1 MAERIVV
8 AIDASKEIT
17 KNALEWAL
25 TNVAVQ
31 EGHCITLLALFPSG
45 TSVRKVW
52 GFSALWPLLGGD
64 CGSRIGRVGSMGSRA
79 TQSEIEGEIQRACS
93 TMMQDLHNLC
103 AEKKIDIRLKV
114 VQAAGRYVTASEAKK
129 LGATWVVLDRHLK
142 REAKNCKEHLDCNI
156 VLVKQSEPKILR
168 LNLRHRG
175 SYELPAQGLTT
186 PASSG
191 EAQDGLS
198 FSDLPKMARNAV
210 YLQSDCT
217 TPSSSPD
224 EIGAPFTPSDQGIS
238 SNSSSETSNSP
249 YTSVD
254 PHLYKHLAHVSSE
267 MTVRGAILEAA
278 AAELIEKGGTY
289 TPSDS
294 DSDDFSCSEVNFL
307 LKYFL
312 ICPDSDQSVGFAKD
326 GRYIYG
332 GGDQG
337 DQDPELLRMK
347 RADLERSSNVR
358 KAILLSQNVMPGPPP
373 LCSICQHKAPVFGK
387 PPRRFSYAELELA
400 TAGFSPANFLAE
412 GGYGSVHR
420 GILPD
425 GQAVAVKQHKLASTQ
440 GDKEFCSEVEVLSC
454 AQHRNVVML
463 NGYCVEGNARRLLVY
478 EFICNGSLDSHLYDQ
493 NRAPLEWQSRQKI
506 AVGAA
511 RGLRYLHEEC
521 RVGCI
526 VHRDLRPN
534 NILLTHD
541 FEPLV
546 GDFGLARW
554 QPDGDCGV
562 DTRVIGTFG
571 YLAPEYTQSGQITE
585 KADVYSFGVVLLE
598 LVTGRK
604 AVDINR
610 PKGEQCLTEWARPL
624 LEEKGTLPVDPR
636 LENKYAGFEIHAMLH
651 TAACCIRR
659 DPHHRPRM
667 SQVLR
672 MLEGEMIIDA
682 HAGSPLSMYGSNRL
696 VYEHPGISQNP
707 KVWTNIAKP
716 SSDHQSNGSS
726 NYSSPNGHLLISS
739 LQTSPRTL
747 SPSSLPP
754 SGRVTPEPNVS
765 TRSSKLSF
773 EALKAAYKEKPSYS
787 THGLMLAYD
796 SSTAGNNL

>member
-114 VQAAGRYVTASEAKK
+114 VQAAGRDVTASEAKK

-175 SYELPAQGLTT
+175 SYELPAQGLAT

-198 FSDLPKMARNAV
+198 FSDLPKMTRNAV

-249 YTSVD
+249 YASVD

-294 DSDDFSCSEVNFL
+294 DSDDVSPL
-307 LKYFL
+307 
-312 ICPDSDQSVGFAKD
+312 PDSDRSVGFAKD

-478 EFICNGSLDSHLYDQ
+478 EFICNGALDSHLYDQ

-636 LENKYAGFEIHAMLH
+636 LENKYAGFEVHAMLH
-651 TAACCIRR
+651 TASCCIRR

-726 NYSSPNGHLLISS
+726 NYSSPNGYLLISS

-754 SGRVTPEPNVS
+754 SGRGTPEPNVS

-787 THGLMLAYD
+787 THGSMLAYD
-796 SSTAGNNL
+796 SSTAGKNL